1 MDAAIIIPPVAGRT
15 TDKRSRM
22 SWAKRTLPL
31 KNPTFFK
38 KVEDSQLWHEEVEAT
53 AGQLHPSDPRFP
65 WGFVRNHTDTY
76 LKKKGKLSQEDTDIR
91 LTKLVQTHRARD
103 IAVAAV
109 AHAMTTQSLS
119 LLLIAETNIVYG
131 SYWGLDTWLQSLIAA
146 NEGNPASTTRLEAQ
160 WARMLLPYSTF
171 GASAA
176 GRYLKG
182 VTRALKEF
190 ETRNM
195 QGVLGNFAAILR
207 RAIKDYAAQLEGLRL
222 TCDWVAAK
230 QAVDWM
236 KTLDVSLPLDSSGT
250 LSIEIIFDEQFP
262 AWRMWTSWR
271 PDVDRL
277 TRYSKLNSRWTST
290 ILDLLALE
298 GPDLVTGAERTLRHG
313 LVADYSEQ
321 RRWIHYRGLVIEV
334 PELTRVCLAA
344 VLGRL
349 LRGLDSV
356 STSISHGESLFNLFR
371 SLTIGRAITKSEL
384 DLLDASLE
392 IGHKSKDDYFTAVRR
407 IWSEKEHICGMH
419 ISPLQRLLIILE
431 EPKATTFRELFLHD
445 WFLHGFEECF
455 RECQLVIQEQ
465 VTTPA
470 WLRLLLELHGF
481 CTAVK
486 ASTHVF
492 PQLRLEFQTKMRDWP
507 SDKRMTS
514 IKEIYIAAQ
523 NLCLD
528 EVQTRNAFVW
538 VDPDI
543 TTGSILSRSYSE
555 DIKARHSIEVIIEKY
570 CLDHLLNMD
579 ATCNTVDGALR
590 DILEVWENTVEG
602 VIDSDRRMLAILVS
616 RDIGHSVV
624 HRCECIFELA
634 VDLGLGQQSTFVGD
648 MLRIVKVA
656 ENDSRQAIIALT
668 NILAIRKGCTQ
679 CWRSLLY
686 RWLDQD
692 DKLEA
697 RNGTALV
704 DCLAQ
709 TMDTRTWL
717 SFMQSLETLF
727 KDLVFYDTEEHT
739 LPSLLDPQLL
749 SWVSKVNKFS
759 RTLMILEDLGGD
771 SIAVRSILSPSKE
784 SQRTDNLAIL
794 SCLQRAEGSL
804 SEAIM
809 QRIVIWLSG
818 KRSDVHEVKECLHKL
833 LGAADDTIL
842 ACQEIFDAKFGF
854 LDIPGLPTHEQA
866 GLNRIVGRDYVF
878 YEGTCKL
885 YKTTLEG
892 DSSTPKD
899 IEPHSQHVFSR
910 RRYDIPLAV
919 AEVIVAGWIQDDGVK
934 PEMKTIIDCFARLL
948 NLEVYSNAIPETELL
963 KATAFWEGIEAE
975 IMREADRLEGLKR
988 ALKMKDPVGTALLL
1002 EEYDVPDTSFL
1013 EEEIL
1018 ELPAGIVDL
1027 VELIGDDEV
1036 EMSFSLASYTELQRN
1051 AMGVPS
1057 AANNLLVRLYLN
1069 RYGNTPPRFCTHYD
1083 SDADLETMQH
1093 IPWICYESSIVP
1105 HEHVCFSPQSV
1116 FIWQLNRLILKHIIS
1131 RDVTIAGFYS
1141 TVSCT
1146 IREMGRVCVCCGAD
1160 QKAKKAQLRRSTPC
1174 SLVACAQLWYDD
1186 ITYEA
1191 ANSTFADHEHHRY
1204 SLPLEIRIPEIRTDI
1219 FTVDMLL
1226 SSVYN
1231 AACTGSL
1238 KFLPDC
1244 PIRTASSIKAI
1255 LNSLP
1260 KLSVIRDAV
1269 HISRVLEKYHAD
1281 AEKLISWACTQF
1293 RGYIATASGL
1303 CKIKN
1308 LPIGTHQF
1316 VLANASPKLETAYLS
1331 RLPKPSS
1338 ETTVLFHGTSLDRLP
1353 AILTQGLV
1361 VCSGTS
1367 LERTGAVYGK
1377 GIYLAEDPATS
1388 FSYSTINS
1396 SWRNSALSN
1405 MRLMLGCEVVGK
1417 GRSVSR
1423 GIHALE
1429 DGRDVMVWYV
1439 FLFPHNSVAPVA
1451 NHIVTAMGSAMAA
1464 LRTGVV

>member
-1 MDAAIIIPPVAGRT
+1 
-15 TDKRSRM
+15 
-22 SWAKRTLPL
+22 
-31 KNPTFFK
+31 
-38 KVEDSQLWHEEVEAT
+38 
-53 AGQLHPSDPRFP
+53 
-65 WGFVRNHTDTY
+65 
-76 LKKKGKLSQEDTDIR
+76 
-91 LTKLVQTHRARD
+91 
-103 IAVAAV
+103 
-109 AHAMTTQSLS
+109 
-119 LLLIAETNIVYG
+119 
-131 SYWGLDTWLQSLIAA
+131 
-146 NEGNPASTTRLEAQ
+146 
-160 WARMLLPYSTF
+160 
-171 GASAA
+171 
-176 GRYLKG
+176 
-182 VTRALKEF
+182 
-190 ETRNM
+190 
-195 QGVLGNFAAILR
+195 
-207 RAIKDYAAQLEGLRL
+207 
-222 TCDWVAAK
+222 
-230 QAVDWM
+230 
-236 KTLDVSLPLDSSGT
+236 
-250 LSIEIIFDEQFP
+250 
-262 AWRMWTSWR
+262 
-271 PDVDRL
+271 
-277 TRYSKLNSRWTST
+277 
-290 ILDLLALE
+290 
-298 GPDLVTGAERTLRHG
+298 
-313 LVADYSEQ
+313 
-321 RRWIHYRGLVIEV
+321 
-334 PELTRVCLAA
+334 
-344 VLGRL
+344 
-349 LRGLDSV
+349 
-356 STSISHGESLFNLFR
+356 
-371 SLTIGRAITKSEL
+371 
-384 DLLDASLE
+384 
-392 IGHKSKDDYFTAVRR
+392 
-407 IWSEKEHICGMH
+407 
-419 ISPLQRLLIILE
+419 
-431 EPKATTFRELFLHD
+431 
-445 WFLHGFEECF
+445 
-455 RECQLVIQEQ
+455 
-465 VTTPA
+465 
-470 WLRLLLELHGF
+470 
-481 CTAVK
+481 
-486 ASTHVF
+486 
-492 PQLRLEFQTKMRDWP
+492 MRDWP

-668 NILAIRKGCTQ
+668 NILAIQKGCTQ

-704 DCLAQ
+704 DYLAQ

-771 SIAVRSILSPSKE
+771 SIAVRSILSSSKE

-818 KRSDVHEVKECLHKL
+818 KRSDVQEVKECLHKL

-899 IEPHSQHVFSR
+899 IEPRSQHVFSR

-948 NLEVYSNAIPETELL
+948 NLEHSGRALKQKLL
-963 KATAFWEGIEAE
+963 
-975 IMREADRLEGLKR
+975 READRLEGLKR

-1057 AANNLLVRLYLN
+1057 AANNLLVR
-1069 RYGNTPPRFCTHYD
+1069 
-1083 SDADLETMQH
+1083 
-1093 IPWICYESSIVP
+1093 
-1105 HEHVCFSPQSV
+1105 
-1116 FIWQLNRLILKHIIS
+1116 
-1131 RDVTIAGFYS
+1131 
-1141 TVSCT
+1141 
-1146 IREMGRVCVCCGAD
+1146 
-1160 QKAKKAQLRRSTPC
+1160 
-1174 SLVACAQLWYDD
+1174 
-1186 ITYEA
+1186 
-1191 ANSTFADHEHHRY
+1191 Y

-1281 AEKLISWACTQF
+1281 AEKLISWAC
-1293 RGYIATASGL
+1293 
-1303 CKIKN
+1303 
-1308 LPIGTHQF
+1308 THQF

-1417 GRSVSR
+1417 GRSTAELSAQAEKEESR
-1423 GIHALE
+1423 TADTFDRQMELGVLNAKDDLH
-1429 DGRDVMVWYV
+1429 RSVWRKID
-1439 FLFPHNSVAPVA
+1439 LLLGGPSKT
-1451 NHIVTAMGSAMAA
+1451 I
-1464 LRTGVV
+1464 LRCNDN